1 MHNLMPWQLCKAYA
15 EQEQGAVNTATRS
28 QKAQAQLV
36 DKVLERARNRT
47 VQKQKT
53 VPVLSMR
60 QGTAK
65 RVFNKAQDKLALEL
79 QS

>member
-1 MHNLMPWQLCKAYA
+1 MLEAYT
-15 EQEQGAVNTATRS
+15 EQEQGAVNAATRS

-47 VQKQKT
+47 VLKQKT
-53 VPVLSMR
+53 IPMLSMH

-65 RVFNKAQDKLALEL
+65 RVFHKAYNRLTLEL
-79 QS
+79 